1 MSWLPTNYK
10 APSAGGDF
18 LNPSKIQDGQSIRIR
33 VLGDFENPKTA
44 IMGWSCWERN
54 EQKNICHRVK
64 YDDEAKAELEA
75 RGLDDLKHFFAVL
88 TYNYELM
95 RPQVFE
101 FTQSSIREALIT
113 MFEGDDLGP
122 PKTRDI
128 KIKKSGQGTNTK
140 YSVVALGQSELSEEI
155 KKQIHSSKC
164 NVANLLTGEP
174 VFAGTVQ
181 QVEKPKPI
189 KRIAT
194 PEEEEAIF
202 GKSQTK
208 EEVEDADY

>member
-1 MSWLPTNYK
+1 MSWLPKNYK
-10 APSAGGDF
+10 APSVTSEF
-18 LNPSKIQDGQSIRIR
+18 LNPSKIQEGESIRMR

-44 IMGWSCWERN
+44 IMGWSCWERTG
-54 EQKNICHRVK
+54 QKNICHRVE
-64 YDDEAKAELEA
+64 YDDEARAELEA
-75 RGLDDLKHFFAVL
+75 KGFDDLKHFWALLV
-88 TYNYELM
+88 YNHELR

-101 FTQSSIREALIT
+101 FTQATIREALIA
-113 MFEGDDLGP
+113 MFEDDEFGP
-122 PKTRDI
+122 PQRHDI
-128 KIKKSGQGTNTK
+128 KVKKTGKGTNTK
-140 YSVVALGQSELSEEI
+140 YSIVSVGPSELSEEI

-181 QVEKPKPI
+181 QLEKPKPV

-202 GKSQTK
+202 GNRQTK
-208 EEVEDADY
+208 EEVEDVDY

>member
-1 MSWLPTNYK
+1 MSWLPKNYK
-10 APSAGGDF
+10 APSTVSDF
-18 LNPSKIQDGQSIRIR
+18 LNPTKIQEGESIRMR

-44 IMGWSCWERN
+44 IMGWSCWERTG
-54 EQKNICHRVK
+54 QKNICHRVE
-64 YDDEAKAELEA
+64 YDDEARAQLEA
-75 RGLDDLKHFFAVL
+75 KGFDDIKHFWAVFV
-88 TYNYELM
+88 YNHKAK

-101 FTQSSIREALIT
+101 FTQASIREALIA
-113 MFEGDDLGP
+113 MFEDDDLGP

-128 KIKKSGQGTNTK
+128 KIKKTGQGTNTK
-140 YSVVALGQSELSEEI
+140 YSIIPLGPSELSEEV
-155 KKQIHSSKC
+155 KEQIRSSKC

-181 QVEKPKPI
+181 QLEKPKPV

-202 GKSQTK
+202 GNSQTK
-208 EEVEDADY
+208 EEVEDVDY